1 MPEVQ
6 ENMGEKIKATFL
18 KDMSN
23 KFKGEARLYKLDP
36 IWEYDCWGEV
46 RKIRYI
52 VVSGVANAYMSETYI
67 FEADSKGNV
76 LNWTELPGS
85 HGQGINFGLALEDF
99 EVDYES
105 LA

>member
-1 MPEVQ
+1 MSEVQ

-36 IWEYDCWGEV
+36 IWEYEEEV

-52 VVSGVANAYMSETYI
+52 VVSGVANAYISETYI

-76 LNWTELPGS
+76 LNWIELPGS